1 MMGPKSYRRRFR
13 RESVSNVTQQIFAV
27 KRSAPATSGI
37 TPPAGLECL
46 EHAKLFIWRPRGILN
61 EEVLNKILA
70 YVLVQEGRF
79 GKIFDRFT
87 DLSLIDAV
95 DLTFK
100 YVFHFALYRRLSR
113 TGRETLKSAILVTS
127 PEVAR
132 YVKLHVLV
140 TDHSPLKVKMFKEY
154 GAAAKWLDVPV
165 QLLQAK
171 P

>member
-1 MMGPKSYRRRFR
+1 M
-13 RESVSNVTQQIFAV
+13 

-37 TPPAGLECL
+37 TPPPGVECL
-46 EHAKLFIWRPRGILN
+46 EDARLFVWRPRGILD

-79 GKIFDRFT
+79 GRIFDRFT
-87 DLSLIDAV
+87 DLALIDAV

-113 TGRETLKSAILVTS
+113 IGREELKSAILVRS

-132 YVKLHVLV
+132 YVKLHALV

-154 GAAAKWLDVPV
+154 GAAATWLDVPV
-165 QLLQAK
+165 RLIQ
-171 P
+171 PEP

>member
-1 MMGPKSYRRRFR
+1 M
-13 RESVSNVTQQIFAV
+13 N
-27 KRSAPATSGI
+27 APPGV
-37 TPPAGLECL
+37 ECL
-46 EHAKLFIWRPRGILN
+46 EDATLFIWRPRGVLS
-61 EEVLNKILA
+61 EAVLNKILA
-70 YVLVQEGRF
+70 FVVLQEGKF
-79 GKIFDRFT
+79 GRSFDRFT

-113 TGRETLKSAILVTS
+113 IGRETIKSAILVTA

-132 YVKLHVLV
+132 YVKLHALV
-140 TDHSPLKVKMFKEY
+140 TDRSPLKVRMFKEY

-165 QLLQAK
+165 QLLQSE